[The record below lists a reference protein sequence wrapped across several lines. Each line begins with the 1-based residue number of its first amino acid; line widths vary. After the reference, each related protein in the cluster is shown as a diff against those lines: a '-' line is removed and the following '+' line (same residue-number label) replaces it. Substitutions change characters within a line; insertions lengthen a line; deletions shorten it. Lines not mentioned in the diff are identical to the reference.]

1 MDKQSPQY
9 QENLVKTARY
19 NLLVLI
25 IFTVL
30 NLVMIL
36 VQSDTYFLFSATIP
50 YYLTF
55 FGYMFDHYTV
65 GTYALTGMVL
75 AVPLVLAYV
84 ACWLLCKRDSRWY
97 TVALVLFAVDCLAL
111 LGLLIMTGNFGGA
124 LFDILI
130 HGWIMVSLVKAISAA
145 KKLQAMESTPELSDP
160 QVDFDE
166 IL

>member
-50 YYLTF
+50 YYLTC

-65 GTYALTGMVL
+65 GTYALTGMVVSL
-75 AVPLVLAYV
+75 PFVLAYV

-130 HGWIMVSLVKAISAA
+130 HGWIVVSLVKAISAA